1 MTQRN
6 ITFILYSLQ
15 WADGTKDKNGN
26 RWHKEGR
33 PEKIVGDHHGGQKS
47 YYNDLIL
54 VTNYWDQNLK

>member
-1 MTQRN
+1 MMTQRN

-33 PEKIVGDHHGGQKS
+33 PEKIVGDHHGG
-47 YYNDLIL
+47 
-54 VTNYWDQNLK
+54 